1 MSRLQRLQS
10 QSFEHDFLDSHRCD
24 RDTFACSS
32 ADPKSFDSLRFMTD
46 VITFKTREL
55 RELLELREL

>member
-1 MSRLQRLQS
+1 MFDDSVELIS
-10 QSFEHDFLDSHRCD
+10 KAEMEHDFLDSHRRD

-55 RELLELREL
+55 LELREL